1 MVKGESF
8 DNLCKIASYYD
19 YLEIQPLG
27 NNMFMVRNGDTD
39 VEGLREYNR
48 TIVRIGEK
56 LNKPVVATCDVHFK
70 DPKDADYRRV
80 IMAAGASTTR
90 TSRRPCT
97 CALLRKCSRSLLTW
111 ERRKPMRWW

>member
-1 MVKGESF
+1 MKNHTGLKNLYRLISEGHLNYFYRNPRTPKSLLNKYREGLLVGSACEAGELFRAVVKGESF

-48 TIVRIGEK
+48 TIVRIGRC
-56 LNKPVVATCDVHFK
+56 V
-70 DPKDADYRRV
+70 
-80 IMAAGASTTR
+80 
-90 TSRRPCT
+90 
-97 CALLRKCSRSLLTW
+97 
-111 ERRKPMRWW
+111 